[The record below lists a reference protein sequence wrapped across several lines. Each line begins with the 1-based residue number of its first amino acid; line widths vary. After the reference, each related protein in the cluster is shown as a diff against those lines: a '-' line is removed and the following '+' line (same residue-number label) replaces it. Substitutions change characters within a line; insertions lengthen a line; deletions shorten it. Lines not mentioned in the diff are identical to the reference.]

1 MVLNANPDWPKSSY
15 DSRINN
21 IVTEF
26 FIPALK
32 KSTTYKRIAGLF
44 SSTSFSLCARGI
56 SELVANDG
64 NMQLI
69 ISPILKKEDIIAIKD
84 VSQEKF
90 EKIIENLIKN
100 ELLTIESGFEKDHIF
115 ALKYLLKYNYLEIR
129 IDIPKDEFGN
139 PMDAETIIDRNV
151 LAEKRGV
158 FQDREGYVVSF
169 RGPIDAS
176 KESWE
181 KGIFSITVDTS
192 WDPGQEPHVKDD
204 IAIFEKLWKSSDTI
218 KLSEAL
224 KNELIIDAP
233 KKEDV
238 TLQKYDVPPWAIL
251 SNDRI
256 LWPNQ
261 IRAVN
266 AWVNNDYR
274 GIFSIATSGGKTL
287 AAIVSANLLPKN
299 VLILVVVPGLDLAEQ
314 WNKEIKEY
322 DSNAEILIC
331 NSNYDWKQNLT
342 MKLNKFMKGKNEFSV
357 KNRNYVIVTDAT
369 GIMPVFLENFRYVDK
384 EKIMVIG
391 DEVHHLGATEN
402 RKILEIESTY
412 RLGLS
417 ATYRR
422 GWDEIGTNAIINYFG
437 RSLSEAEYTITEGIK
452 DGKLSKYTYY
462 PFFVTLEDDEFE
474 EYYKITLDIAKLF
487 SKNENSQIEQIKNEK
502 TLEILYNKRADILKK
517 AKNKIQGYKEI
528 IKQNPKSPFIVF
540 ADDNEQVD
548 ELGIAHKEVIAEI
561 NKTSKIILKDDLL
574 VFSGKTGRWE
584 RKKILEQAVG
594 HNTPIFAMYCL
605 DEGIDVPEF
614 NAAILVS
621 SSKSKRQYIQ
631 RRGRILRIGKIE
643 KTAQLFDIVVLPKK
657 QDNVGKNKI
666 AEDAI
671 RGEYERIEELS
682 FDALNKYEALELFR
696 QKKFLLGYE

>member
-1 MVLNANPDWPKSSY
+1 
-15 DSRINN
+15 
-21 IVTEF
+21 
-26 FIPALK
+26 
-32 KSTTYKRIAGLF
+32 
-44 SSTSFSLCARGI
+44 
-56 SELVANDG
+56 
-64 NMQLI
+64 
-69 ISPILKKEDIIAIKD
+69 
-84 VSQEKF
+84 
-90 EKIIENLIKN
+90 
-100 ELLTIESGFEKDHIF
+100 
-115 ALKYLLKYNYLEIR
+115 
-129 IDIPKDEFGN
+129 
-139 PMDAETIIDRNV
+139 
-151 LAEKRGV
+151 
-158 FQDREGYVVSF
+158 
-169 RGPIDAS
+169 
-176 KESWE
+176 
-181 KGIFSITVDTS
+181 
-192 WDPGQEPHVKDD
+192 
-204 IAIFEKLWKSSDTI
+204 
-218 KLSEAL
+218 
-224 KNELIIDAP
+224 
-233 KKEDV
+233 
-238 TLQKYDVPPWAIL
+238 
-251 SNDRI
+251 
-256 LWPNQ
+256 
-261 IRAVN
+261 
-266 AWVNNDYR
+266 
-274 GIFSIATSGGKTL
+274 
-287 AAIVSANLLPKN
+287 
-299 VLILVVVPGLDLAEQ
+299 
-314 WNKEIKEY
+314 
-322 DSNAEILIC
+322 
-331 NSNYDWKQNLT
+331 
-342 MKLNKFMKGKNEFSV
+342 MKGKNEFSV

-391 DEVHHLGATEN
+391 DEVHHLGATKN

-474 EYYKITLDIAKLF
+474 QYYKMTLDIARHF
-487 SKNENSQIEQIKNEK
+487 SKNKKSQIEQIKNEK

-548 ELGIAHKEVIAEI
+548 ELRIAHKEVIAEI

-584 RKKILEQAVG
+584 RKKILKDAVG

-671 RGEYERIEELS
+671 RGEYERVVELS

-696 QKKFLLGYE
+696 QKKSLLGYEQ